1 MPVVQANGMTISY
14 HVQGVGEPLLLHMG
28 IGQQWVIWPPD
39 FLDALENV
47 GFQVIV
53 YDHRDVGQSSHFDHL
68 GTPKPLSVLLGALT
82 RRKVEAPYSLWDMAD
97 DAAGLLDALGIE
109 SAHTLGIS
117 MGGMVAQSLAIRH
130 PNRVRSLCSM
140 MSTTGSRRYAI
151 GKPSVLRGLLRRVP
165 EDEDEAIEHVLR
177 IYSSMAGSRY
187 SPDLQITRKRF
198 ELAAQRGYTP
208 QGFLR
213 HLAAILTSGS
223 RRHLLEQLSLPSLV
237 LHGCDDPLIPIA
249 GGRATAQAIP
259 GARYVAIE
267 GMGHDLPH
275 ELYDEISA
283 EVART
288 ARAAAGS

>member
-1 MPVVQANGMTISY
+1 MPVVQANGITISY
-14 HVQGVGEPLLLHMG
+14 HVQGDGEPLLLHMG

-39 FLDALENV
+39 LLDALEQV

-53 YDHRDVGQSSHFDHL
+53 YDHRDVGHSSHMDAL
-68 GTPKPLSVLLGALT
+68 GAPKVLPVLMGALT
-82 RRKVEAPYSLWDMAD
+82 KRKVQAPYSLWDMAD
-97 DAAGLLDALGIE
+97 DAAGLLDALGIP
-109 SAHTLGIS
+109 SAHTMGIS

-130 PNRVRSLCSM
+130 PDRVLSLCSM

-151 GKPSVLRGLLRRVP
+151 GKPSVLRGLLRKVP
-165 EDEDEAIEHVLR
+165 ENEDAAIEHVLR

-187 SPDLQITRKRF
+187 APDLQVTRERF
-198 ELAAQRGYTP
+198 QLAAQRGYTP

-223 RRHLLEQLSLPSLV
+223 RRHLLEQLDLPCLV
-237 LHGCDDPLIPIA
+237 LHGCDDPLIPLA

-259 GARYVAIE
+259 NARFMEIE

-275 ELYDEISA
+275 ELYGDLA
-283 EVART
+283 KEVARI
-288 ARAAAGS
+288 ASVAASN